1 MNLYFILIEPA
12 VPENIGA
19 AARAIKTMGFRS
31 LWIVNSKQ
39 YQEEKAK
46 YLAHGAN
53 EILENA
59 RYFSTFK
66 EMLSELDFSIATT
79 SKSRSVRFEYLEG
92 KKLHPFLSQKTNIVN
107 HTGII
112 FGREKYGLS
121 NEELKQCDIIS
132 SIPQINNYP
141 SLNLGQAVMLYAYL
155 LSDLSNQMTTT
166 KKITKEKQSIGEY
179 KTLRDKVEYILPKLG
194 FDQETNIY
202 GRITESLAR
211 VSQDD
216 MHLFLSLINKIS
228 EKIEKP

>member
-46 YLAHGAN
+46 HLAHGAN

-66 EMLSELDFSIATT
+66 EMLSELDFSVATT

-92 KKLHPFLSQKTNIVN
+92 KNLHSFLSQKTNIVN
-107 HTGII
+107 NTGII

-155 LSDLSNQMTTT
+155 LSDLSNQM
-166 KKITKEKQSIGEY
+166 
-179 KTLRDKVEYILPKLG
+179 
-194 FDQETNIY
+194 
-202 GRITESLAR
+202 
-211 VSQDD
+211 
-216 MHLFLSLINKIS
+216 
-228 EKIEKP
+228 

>member
-46 YLAHGAN
+46 HLAHGAN

-66 EMLSELDFSIATT
+66 EMLSELDFSVATT

-92 KKLHPFLSQKTNIVN
+92 KNLHSFLSQKTNIVN
-107 HTGII
+107 NTGII

-228 EKIEKP
+228 DKIEKP